1 MYCDF
6 RGKGLG
12 KKEDGNVEVLQIKR
26 REEGQAL
33 GAKEQSAAANFQW
46 GDQFWIDVYNK
57 SASKLTQVVNTNKD
71 TKKHKSKKSGDKKKK
86 KAKKVEESEEDDMSD
101 FDLVIEK
108 SSKSLLTANV
118 KPRSRSNSNV
128 KEKKSKEIKKNK
140 DKK

>member
-1 MYCDF
+1 MSRKYFDKLMTGTGVTDKKFKSSLAERLMKGMGWEEYIFLLSSFFCI

-57 SASKLTQVVNTNKD
+57 SASKLT
-71 TKKHKSKKSGDKKKK
+71 
-86 KAKKVEESEEDDMSD
+86 
-101 FDLVIEK
+101 
-108 SSKSLLTANV
+108 
-118 KPRSRSNSNV
+118 
-128 KEKKSKEIKKNK
+128 
-140 DKK
+140 